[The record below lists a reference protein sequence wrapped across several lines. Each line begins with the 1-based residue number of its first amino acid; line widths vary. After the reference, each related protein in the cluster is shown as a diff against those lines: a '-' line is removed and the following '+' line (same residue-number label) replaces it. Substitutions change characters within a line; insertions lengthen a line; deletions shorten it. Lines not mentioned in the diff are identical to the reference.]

1 MYIFGI
7 AFLAYILGLFYFSPI
22 RFQTITDLS
31 VLLIL
36 GFSIAYYK
44 KKLRS
49 LTQKHW
55 LFILSANLLL
65 LYIFSYNLDM
75 VPETSI
81 PRYKLYFKVSY
92 FALILLLNFHLFR
105 VRNLSFLFLLV
116 TLCVTNISISWYFLG
131 FTIKNIPLLMFAL
144 CYLPLVFRSKKLVN
158 DAIDKILLAI
168 VIYLLCI
175 LPLSYDYFNSVLS
188 TSYFTLSIIVFFIAR
203 SLPSRIYQKILLKQL
218 LSVFFITNLFIFS
231 AKINYLLV
239 DKALLGLK
247 VNFGGFNTNS
257 LGGMYCLYFI
267 ILVFNRSLFKDK
279 IPSLFYFGSLV
290 SASFLFVSFHNRSSY
305 IGVTIAF
312 SIFLLVN
319 NQLRISEYFG
329 KIKKLYLV
337 GILCL
342 FILCSFFALFY
353 IYNHSN
359 FDSFKIR
366 LSIWDFYLKEIFL
379 YSPWFGF
386 GIDAPYIHAAIDTE
400 RLLDSNTASEYLGF
414 IHTFGPNIHS
424 HNVFIQVLFSLGIIG
439 LGLCLTFLTL
449 SIIHLIKNET
459 KRSSFYFIFGMALI
473 SLFVHELFDY
483 TLADPATFFPAMVL
497 LGFLLQTKRQSKTK
511 VHKDVYLNLIL
522 SILVLV
528 IFIIS
533 WQYIIMFKKMES
545 IKHLVKTDLVGNAF
559 IPAGMKASSDKFER
573 YEELRKYLMF
583 DSWNYKSIAMDGE
596 VYFSKYHSDLEPEN
610 NLEASKRKYLECIHS
625 NFYQAFCYFRLM
637 QISSIKNDKVE
648 EENYRLKLILMDRY
662 QLIKEETYR

>member
-1 MYIFGI
+1 MHIFGI
-7 AFLAYILGLFYFSPI
+7 AFLAYILGLFFFSPI

-44 KKLRS
+44 RTVRS

-55 LFILSANLLL
+55 VFILSANLLM

-75 VPETSI
+75 IPVTSI
-81 PRYKLYFKVSY
+81 PRYKLYFNVSY

-116 TLCVTNISISWYFLG
+116 TICVTNISISWYFLG

-144 CYLPLVFRSKKLVN
+144 CHLPLVFKSKKIIN

-188 TSYFTLSIIVFFIAR
+188 TSYFTLSIVVFFIAR
-203 SLPSRIYQKILLKQL
+203 SLPTRIYQKILLKKM

-231 AKINYLLV
+231 AKLNYLLI
-239 DKALLGLK
+239 DKTLLGLK

-267 ILVFNRSLFKDK
+267 LLVFSRSLFKSR
-279 IPSLFYFGSLV
+279 IQRLVYYGSLV
-290 SASFLFVSFHNRSSY
+290 SATFLFVSFHNRSSY
-305 IGVTIAF
+305 IGVTVAI

-319 NQLRISEYFG
+319 NRVRINEYYRT
-329 KIKKLYLV
+329 IKKIYFV
-337 GILCL
+337 GIISLL
-342 FILCSFFALFY
+342 FLSIFFALFY
-353 IYNHSN
+353 IYKNSN

-424 HNVFIQVLFSLGIIG
+424 HNIFIQILFSLGIIG
-439 LGLCLTFLTL
+439 LGLCLIFLTL
-449 SIIHLIKNET
+449 TFMHLFKDETRRSPFYLII
-459 KRSSFYFIFGMALI
+459 SVALI

-497 LGFLLQTKRQSKTK
+497 LGFLLQTKRQSKTR

-533 WQYIIMFKKMES
+533 WQFIIMFKKMES

-596 VYFSKYHSDLEPEN
+596 VYFSKYHSGLEPED

-637 QISSIKNDKVE
+637 QISSIKKDKVE
-648 EENYRLKLILMDRY
+648 EGNYHLKLILMDRY